1 MVNPSLCNGV
11 HVVCSICFFAQ
22 NTLRAHLLWTAFY
35 LSKTQ
40 LRVRELNTFTNKHI
54 TQSFLDLRNN
64 SSRNSL
70 CCNSG
75 WVSGR
80 TACFA
85 RRQLVQFHPNNEQ
98 KAAQLWCVLV
108 KKGAK
113 KSRIPC
119 DTCKLKSCLFYQ
131 SSMRWRERERQRD
144 CVSEMSPPEYN
155 GHTRIIWCVRKC
167 LPMTRA
173 HRTDKR
179 VSFWWEIER
188 IIELFAFNGNFH
200 RNRLSKWIPY

>member
-75 WVSGR
+75 WVSRR

-98 KAAQLWCVLV
+98 KAAQLWGGVCRW
-108 KKGAK
+108 KRAQK
-113 KSRIPC
+113 KSN
-119 DTCKLKSCLFYQ
+119 T
-131 SSMRWRERERQRD
+131 MRHVQIKIMFILPIIDEVKRKRETERL
-144 CVSEMSPPEYN
+144 CAWNEP
-155 GHTRIIWCVRKC
+155 TRI
-167 LPMTRA
+167 
-173 HRTDKR
+173 
-179 VSFWWEIER
+179 
-188 IIELFAFNGNFH
+188 
-200 RNRLSKWIPY
+200 

>member
-1 MVNPSLCNGV
+1 MFLRTKYAKGPPAVDRILPLKNSTQSAGV
-11 HVVCSICFFAQ
+11 KYVHEQTHHSIVFGFAQ
-22 NTLRAHLLWTAFY
+22 QQQQKFPLLQQWLSVRPNSMFCSTTIGSISSKQWT
-35 LSKTQ
+35 
-40 LRVRELNTFTNKHI
+40 E
-54 TQSFLDLRNN
+54 
-64 SSRNSL
+64 
-70 CCNSG
+70 SG
-75 WVSGR
+75 SAMVCAGEKGR
-80 TACFA
+80 
-85 RRQLVQFHPNNEQ
+85 
-98 KAAQLWCVLV
+98 
-108 KKGAK
+108 K

-144 CVSEMSPPEYN
+144 CVREMSPPEYN

-179 VSFWWEIER
+179 VSFWWEIEK